1 MSTHLFI
8 TPHDTLSPR
17 GHRLFGDA
25 GSFGAAA
32 MPPAPSVFAGALRS
46 SRIVSDPARLAACER
61 KEIGADALD
70 FRLTRASLA
79 RRIDARIEAL
89 YPLPADLVV
98 QEDGVYR
105 LEPRPCPAG
114 LHLPDGLPLI
124 PVLRAPQGKPKTGLW
139 LTEAGWREYLAG
151 RLPAADQILAAG
163 DLWKS
168 DVRTGLALDTG
179 SRTGAKGALFA
190 VEHVALADSIGFLV
204 GAEGQDAAFAQ
215 TGDLRLAGDGRA
227 ARWQRIEWAPPPPP
241 LAAIEQNRRFRLILA
256 TPGLFARGWLP
267 PGVDPQARRITG
279 TDFSARLACAA
290 LPRNELVSG
299 WNLLANQP
307 KPALRAAPAG
317 SVWWFDEFEGDAGKL
332 AEWAAGGLWDDN
344 DAIDASRRAEG
355 WNRAWLGAWN

>member
-1 MSTHLFI
+1 MSVYLFV

-17 GHRLFGDA
+17 GHRQFGDA
-25 GSFGAAA
+25 GSYGAAT

-46 SRIVSDPARLAACER
+46 SRLAGDPARLAACER
-61 KEIGADALD
+61 KEAGADALD
-70 FRLTRASLA
+70 FRLTHASLA
-79 RRIDARIEAL
+79 RRIDGRIEAL

-98 QEDGVYR
+98 LDDGPRR
-105 LEPRPCPAG
+105 LQPQPHPKG

-124 PVLRAPQGKPKTGLW
+124 PVLQAAQGKPKAGLW

-151 RLPAADQILAAG
+151 KLPAANQLVAAG

-179 SRTGAKGALFA
+179 SRTGADGALFA
-190 VEHVALADSIGFLV
+190 VEHVAPAEGIGFLV
-204 GAEGQDAAFAQ
+204 GAEGQDATFAQ

-227 ARWQRIEWAPPPPP
+227 ARWRRIEWTPPALP
-241 LAAIEQNRRFRLILA
+241 LAAIEENRRFRLILA

-267 PGVDPQARRITG
+267 PGIDPLTRRIAR

-290 LPRNELVSG
+290 LPRAELVSG

-332 AEWAAGGLWDDN
+332 AAWAAGGLWEDN
-344 DAIDASRRAEG
+344 DTIDASRSAEG